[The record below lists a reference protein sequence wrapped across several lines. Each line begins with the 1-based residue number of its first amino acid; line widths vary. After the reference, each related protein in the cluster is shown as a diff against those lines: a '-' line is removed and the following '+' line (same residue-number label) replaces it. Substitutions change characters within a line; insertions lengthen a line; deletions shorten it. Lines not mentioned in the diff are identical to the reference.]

1 MCFVCVSLHLSTSRL
16 ELGHRH
22 CLCVCCPPLLCCRFA
37 TCLLLVM
44 LSVLYPHFL
53 FVFQVI
59 IALDIVSHWMQMYR
73 SVPIPWRGGK
83 GLLDADVYRFA
94 HIPWGGGRGHWMQMY
109 RSAPIPWGGG
119 RGWVKV
125 FELCSVP
132 NEICFVSVCSSLSR
146 SQTSHKVDPTFSIVM
161 AIYYRR
167 VCIYII

>member
-109 RSAPIPWGGG
+109 RSAPIPWGWG
-119 RGWVKV
+119 RGHWMQMYIG
-125 FELCSVP
+125 LLP
-132 NEICFVSVCSSLSR
+132 
-146 SQTSHKVDPTFSIVM
+146 SHGDGGGVTGC
-161 AIYYRR
+161 R
-167 VCIYII
+167 CIGLLPSHGEGGEVG